1 MLTIGIYDAKA
12 KLSELLAAVESG
24 ETVTITRSRKPVAIL
39 RPVKPVY
46 TDAFK
51 REARRQS
58 RLVGKAEAEKPDDFW
73 ESSHDE
79 TGWV

>member
-24 ETVTITRSRKPVAIL
+24 ETITITRSRKPVAIL
-39 RPVKPVY
+39 RAVKPVY
-46 TDAFK
+46 SDAFK

-58 RLVGKAEAEKPDDFW
+58 RLVSKAEAEKTDDFW
-73 ESSHDE
+73 EFGYDQ